1 MNELTMSENGRVVI
15 PAAMRAAL
23 GLKPRMPLYAELRDG
38 GLFLTT
44 AAQRSTQ
51 RKAYFDRW
59 LTAPAERVASS
70 ELIAERRKESGD

>member
-1 MNELTMSENGRVVI
+1 MNSLTMSENGRVVI

-23 GLKPRMPLYAELRDG
+23 GLKPRMPLYAEIRDG

-44 AAQRSTQ
+44 AEQRSNQ

-59 LTAPAERVASS
+59 LTAPETRVASD
-70 ELIAERRKESGD
+70 ELIAERHKESAE

>member
-1 MNELTMSENGRVVI
+1 MNSLVMSENGRVVI

-23 GLKPRMPLYAELRDG
+23 GLKPRMPLYAEIRDG

-44 AAQRSTQ
+44 AEQRSSQ

-59 LTAPAERVASS
+59 LTAPSERIAST
-70 ELIAERRKESGD
+70 ELVAERRKESTD